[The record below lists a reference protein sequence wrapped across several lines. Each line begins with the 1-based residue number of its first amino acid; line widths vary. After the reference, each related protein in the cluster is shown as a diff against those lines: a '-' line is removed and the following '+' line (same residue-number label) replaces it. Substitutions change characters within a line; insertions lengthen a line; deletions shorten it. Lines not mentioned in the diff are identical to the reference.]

1 MTEDIFRT
9 NEYKEWVQLQVSHS
23 REWETEPG
31 HVGPETFMFNATN
44 TQSGKTGSVIL
55 TRSEAI
61 ALRDWL
67 VEHIG

>member
-1 MTEDIFRT
+1 MSEDIFRT

-31 HVGPETFMFNATN
+31 HVRPETFMVNAIN
-44 TQSGKTGSVIL
+44 TQNGKTVSVIL
-55 TRSEAI
+55 NRSEAI

-67 VEHIG
+67 VEHIN

>member
-1 MTEDIFRT
+1 MTEHIFRT

-31 HVGPETFMFNATN
+31 HVRPETFMFNTNN

-67 VEHIG
+67 VEHIS

>member
-44 TQSGKTGSVIL
+44 TQSGKTAPS
-55 TRSEAI
+55 S
-61 ALRDWL
+61 
-67 VEHIG
+67 